1 MANGPSAS
9 SRSHAPSSASPT
21 KLCSKTYKK
30 ASQLYLT
37 RRLPEALAN
46 IQPIIT
52 PSVPEDQQTNGDSS
66 TPIAPIATAAGTWR
80 IKVWNL
86 YITLLSAIVDLGAE
100 EGKKQFGQKEWKS
113 IASQVR
119 EGAIW
124 ETVVEVGYQ
133 GHEGSVDP
141 EVVYNLAT
149 LLLTHSSSQSLNQQR
164 LETYLSSYGQPNLD
178 LAGRLHDAS
187 DDYEQRPIRAT
198 SGADTPKDLNARV
211 KIIELFTLHVLPRND
226 EWEYSTEFIN
236 LSEVLDE
243 ERKEL
248 FLQTLEGLKEEKERG
263 EMRAVELQRAK
274 DVELERKREDE
285 RREAE
290 EAAAAAAAR
299 VQSNGNKRNTSEVD
313 YGIEKNRTNGSPKG
327 KGARQPTDKSPNGK
341 SRAPVS
347 SSSSKN
353 VKKQDK
359 AEPRGRPTQAVATGV
374 RNIFRH
380 IIRTVSGNPMSIV
393 RILLFLI
400 GITMAMSRQG
410 VRDRIRRITDGAWQK
425 VKATAG
431 MGVKVS
437 YI

>member
-1 MANGPSAS
+1 MANGSPMS
-9 SRSHAPSSASPT
+9 SHSHAPSASPT

-37 RRLPEALAN
+37 RRLPEALTSL
-46 IQPIIT
+46 QPLIT
-52 PSVPEDQQTNGDSS
+52 PSAPEDLHTNGDSS
-66 TPIAPIATAAGTWR
+66 TPVVPIATAAGTWR

-100 EGKKQFGQKEWKS
+100 EGKKQFGLKEWKS

-124 ETVVEVGYQ
+124 ETVVDVGYR
-133 GHEGSVDP
+133 GHEGSVDA

-164 LETYLSSYGQPNLD
+164 LETYLSSYGQPNFD
-178 LAGRLHDAS
+178 LTDRLQDAS
-187 DDYEQRPIRAT
+187 DDYEQRPMRTT
-198 SGADTPKDLNARV
+198 SGADTPKDLTARV

-243 ERKEL
+243 ERKDL

-274 DVELERKREDE
+274 DAELERQREDE

-290 EAAAAAAAR
+290 EAATAAAR
-299 VQSNGNKRNTSEVD
+299 VQSNGHRRDTSEVD
-313 YGIEKNRTNGSPKG
+313 YGIEKKPRTWFSQRKRSQ
-327 KGARQPTDKSPNGK
+327 AIDRQ
-341 SRAPVS
+341 SRTSLS

-359 AEPRGRPTQAVATGV
+359 VEPRAHSTRAVATGL
-374 RNIFRH
+374 RNIFL
-380 IIRTVSGNPMSIV
+380 RT
-393 RILLFLI
+393 LLFVI
-400 GITMAMSRQG
+400 GILMAMSRQG
-410 VRDRIRRITDGAWQK
+410 VRDRIRRVTDGAWQK

>member
-1 MANGPSAS
+1 MANGSMSSQSQARSPS
-9 SRSHAPSSASPT
+9 SPT

-37 RRLPEALAN
+37 RRLPEALESL
-46 IQPIIT
+46 QPIIT
-52 PSVPEDQQTNGDSS
+52 PSVSKDDTNNADNT
-66 TPIAPIATAAGTWR
+66 TPVAPIATAAGTWR

-100 EGKKQFGQKEWKS
+100 EGKNQFGLKEWKS

-124 ETVVEVGYQ
+124 ETVVDVGYQ
-133 GHEGSVDP
+133 GREGSVDA

-149 LLLTHSSSQSLNQQR
+149 LLLTHTSSQSLNQQR

-178 LAGRLHDAS
+178 LTDRLQDAS
-187 DDYEQRPIRAT
+187 DDFQPIRTT
-198 SGADTPKDLNARV
+198 SGADTPKDLTARV

-226 EWEYSTEFIN
+226 EWEYATEFIN

-263 EMRAVELQRAK
+263 ETRAVEIQRAK
-274 DVELERKREDE
+274 DAELERQRDEE
-285 RREAE
+285 RREA
-290 EAAAAAAAR
+290 EAAAAAAKA
-299 VQSNGNKRNTSEVD
+299 QANGHKRNTSETD
-313 YGIEKNRTNGSPKG
+313 YGIEKSRAQGSPKS
-327 KGARQPTDKSPNGK
+327 KGAKGSDKSLNGK
-341 SRAPVS
+341 SKTSLS
-347 SSSSKN
+347 SGSKGA
-353 VKKQDK
+353 KKQDK
-359 AEPRGRPTQAVATGV
+359 TEPRGRQTQAVATAV
-374 RNIFRH
+374 RNLFRH
-380 IIRTVSGNPMSIV
+380 IIQTVSGNPMSLL
-393 RILLFLI
+393 RTLLFVI
-400 GITMAMSRQG
+400 GILMAMSRQD
-410 VRDRIRRITDGAWQK
+410 VRERVRRVTDGAWQK
-425 VKATAG
+425 VKATVG

>member
-52 PSVPEDQQTNGDSS
+52 PSVPEGQQTNGDSS

-290 EAAAAAAAR
+290 EAAAAAAR
-299 VQSNGNKRNTSEVD
+299 VQSSGNKRNTSEVD

>member
-1 MANGPSAS
+1 M
-9 SRSHAPSSASPT
+9 
-21 KLCSKTYKK
+21 
-30 ASQLYLT
+30 
-37 RRLPEALAN
+37 
-46 IQPIIT
+46 
-52 PSVPEDQQTNGDSS
+52 
-66 TPIAPIATAAGTWR
+66 
-80 IKVWNL
+80 
-86 YITLLSAIVDLGAE
+86 
-100 EGKKQFGQKEWKS
+100 
-113 IASQVR
+113 
-119 EGAIW
+119 
-124 ETVVEVGYQ
+124 
-133 GHEGSVDP
+133 
-141 EVVYNLAT
+141 
-149 LLLTHSSSQSLNQQR
+149 
-164 LETYLSSYGQPNLD
+164 
-178 LAGRLHDAS
+178 
-187 DDYEQRPIRAT
+187 
-198 SGADTPKDLNARV
+198 
-211 KIIELFTLHVLPRND
+211 HVLPRND

-290 EAAAAAAAR
+290 EAAAAAAR
-299 VQSNGNKRNTSEVD
+299 VQSSGNKRNTSEVD

>member
-1 MANGPSAS
+1 MANGSMSSSQARTPST
-9 SRSHAPSSASPT
+9 PT

-37 RRLPEALAN
+37 RRLPEALESL
-46 IQPIIT
+46 QPIIT
-52 PSVPEDQQTNGDSS
+52 PSVSKDDTNNADST
-66 TPIAPIATAAGTWR
+66 TPVVPIATAAGTWR

-100 EGKKQFGQKEWKS
+100 EGKKQFGLKEWKS

-119 EGAIW
+119 DGAIW

-133 GHEGSVDP
+133 GREGSVDA

-149 LLLTHSSSQSLNQQR
+149 LLLTHTSSQSLNQQR

-178 LAGRLHDAS
+178 ITDRLQDAS
-187 DDYEQRPIRAT
+187 EDFQPMRTT
-198 SGADTPKDLNARV
+198 SGADTPKDLTARV

-226 EWEYSTEFIN
+226 EWEYATEFIN

-243 ERKEL
+243 ERKDL

-274 DVELERKREDE
+274 DAELERQRDEE

-290 EAAAAAAAR
+290 DAAAAAKA
-299 VQSNGNKRNTSEVD
+299 QSNGHKRSTSETD
-313 YGIEKNRTNGSPKG
+313 FGIEKSRAQGSPKS
-327 KGARQPTDKSPNGK
+327 KGIKGPDKSANGK
-341 SRAPVS
+341 PRTSLSGA
-347 SSSSKN
+347 KN
-353 VKKQDK
+353 SKKQDK
-359 AEPRGRPTQAVATGV
+359 VEPRGRQSQAVATAL
-374 RNIFRH
+374 RNLFRH
-380 IIRTVSGNPMSIV
+380 IVQTVSGNPMSLL
-393 RILLFLI
+393 RTLLFVI
-400 GITMAMSRQG
+400 GILMAVSRQD
-410 VRDRIRRITDGAWQK
+410 VRERVRRVTDGAWQK
-425 VKATAG
+425 VKATVG

>member
-1 MANGPSAS
+1 M
-9 SRSHAPSSASPT
+9 RT
-21 KLCSKTYKK
+21 
-30 ASQLYLT
+30 
-37 RRLPEALAN
+37 
-46 IQPIIT
+46 
-52 PSVPEDQQTNGDSS
+52 
-66 TPIAPIATAAGTWR
+66 
-80 IKVWNL
+80 
-86 YITLLSAIVDLGAE
+86 
-100 EGKKQFGQKEWKS
+100 
-113 IASQVR
+113 
-119 EGAIW
+119 
-124 ETVVEVGYQ
+124 
-133 GHEGSVDP
+133 
-141 EVVYNLAT
+141 
-149 LLLTHSSSQSLNQQR
+149 
-164 LETYLSSYGQPNLD
+164 
-178 LAGRLHDAS
+178 
-187 DDYEQRPIRAT
+187 T
-198 SGADTPKDLNARV
+198 SGADTPKDLTARV

-243 ERKEL
+243 ERKDI

-274 DVELERKREDE
+274 DAELERQREDE

-290 EAAAAAAAR
+290 EAATAAAR
-299 VQSNGNKRNTSEVD
+299 VQSNGHRRNTSEVD
-313 YGIEKNRTNGSPKG
+313 YGIEKNRAHGSPKG

-341 SRAPVS
+341 SRTSLS

-359 AEPRGRPTQAVATGV
+359 VEPRGRSTRAVATGL

-393 RILLFLI
+393 RTLLFVI
-400 GITMAMSRQG
+400 GILMAMSRQG
-410 VRDRIRRITDGAWQK
+410 VRDRFRRVTDGAWQK

>member
-1 MANGPSAS
+1 MANGPPMS
-9 SRSHAPSSASPT
+9 SHSHAASSASPT

-37 RRLPEALAN
+37 RRLPEALVN
-46 IQPIIT
+46 LQPIIT
-52 PSVPEDQQTNGDSS
+52 PSAPEDQHTNGDNL
-66 TPIAPIATAAGTWR
+66 TPVAPIATAAGTWR

-100 EGKKQFGQKEWKS
+100 EGKKQFGQKEWKA

-133 GHEGSVDP
+133 GHEGSVDA

-178 LAGRLHDAS
+178 LTDRLHDAS
-187 DDYEQRPIRAT
+187 DDYEQRPMRTT
-198 SGADTPKDLNARV
+198 SGADTPKDLTARV

-243 ERKEL
+243 ERKDL

-274 DVELERKREDE
+274 DAELERQREDE

-290 EAAAAAAAR
+290 EAAAAAAR
-299 VQSNGNKRNTSEVD
+299 LQSNGHKRNTSEVD
-313 YGIEKNRTNGSPKG
+313 YGIEKNRSNGSPKG
-327 KGARQPTDKSPNGK
+327 KGARQSTDKSPNGK
-341 SRAPVS
+341 SRTSLS
-347 SSSSKN
+347 SGSKN

-359 AEPRGRPTQAVATGV
+359 VEPRGRPTRAVATGL
-374 RNIFRH
+374 RNVFRH
-380 IIRTVSGNPMSIV
+380 IIQTVSGNPMSIV
-393 RILLFLI
+393 RTLLFVI
-400 GITMAMSRQG
+400 GILMAISRQG
-410 VRDRIRRITDGAWQK
+410 VRDRLRRVTGGAWQK

>member
-1 MANGPSAS
+1 MANGAMS
-9 SRSHAPSSASPT
+9 SRSHTRSPSSSTPT

-37 RRLPEALAN
+37 RRLPEALRSL
-46 IQPIIT
+46 QPIIT
-52 PSVPEDQQTNGDSS
+52 PSKSQEDQHTNGDNSS
-66 TPIAPIATAAGTWR
+66 SLAPIATAAGTWR

-100 EGKKQFGQKEWKS
+100 EGNRQFGQKEWKS

-119 EGAIW
+119 DGGIW

-133 GHEGSVDP
+133 GQEGSVDA

-164 LETYLSSYGQPNLD
+164 LETYLSSYGQPNFD
-178 LAGRLHDAS
+178 LTDRFQETS
-187 DDYEQRPIRAT
+187 DEYQPRPIRT
-198 SGADTPKDLNARV
+198 TGGTDTPKDLTARV
-211 KIIELFTLHVLPRND
+211 KIIELFTLHVLPRNG

-243 ERKEL
+243 ERKDL
-248 FLQTLEGLKEEKERG
+248 FLQTLEGLREEKERG
-263 EMRAVELQRAK
+263 EMRAAELQRAK
-274 DVELERKREDE
+274 EEELERQLEEE

-290 EAAAAAAAR
+290 EAAAAAAR
-299 VQSNGNKRNTSEVD
+299 PQPNGHKRNTSEVD
-313 YGIEKNRTNGSPKG
+313 YGIDKSRPHGSPKG
-327 KGARQPTDKSPNGK
+327 KAPKATDKTPNGK
-341 SRAPVS
+341 SRTSLSA
-347 SSSSKN
+347 SSSKN
-353 VKKQDK
+353 VKKDK
-359 AEPRGRPTQAVATGV
+359 AEPRGRQSRAVATGL
-374 RNIFRH
+374 RNLMRH
-380 IIRTVSGNPMSIV
+380 IIQAVSGNPMSIV
-393 RILLFLI
+393 RTLLFVI
-400 GITMAMSRQG
+400 GILTAMSQQG
-410 VRDRIRRITDGAWQK
+410 VRDRVRRITDSAWQK

>member
-1 MANGPSAS
+1 MANGSPMLSHSDARS
-9 SRSHAPSSASPT
+9 SSSASPT

-46 IQPIIT
+46 LQPIIK
-52 PSVPEDQQTNGDSS
+52 PSAPQEDQHTNGDNS
-66 TPIAPIATAAGTWR
+66 TPVAPIATAAGTWR

-100 EGKKQFGQKEWKS
+100 EEKSNLGRRSGKQLPRKSGKVRFGRPWSRSDTKVTR
-113 IASQVR
+113 VR
-119 EGAIW
+119 
-124 ETVVEVGYQ
+124 
-133 GHEGSVDP
+133 
-141 EVVYNLAT
+141 AT
-149 LLLTHSSSQSLNQQR
+149 LLLTHCSSQSLNQQR

-178 LAGRLHDAS
+178 LTDRLQDAS
-187 DDYEQRPIRAT
+187 DEYEQRPLRTT
-198 SGADTPKDLNARV
+198 SGADTPKDLTARV

-243 ERKEL
+243 ERKDL

-263 EMRAVELQRAK
+263 EMRAVELQQAK
-274 DVELERKREDE
+274 DAELERQREDE

-290 EAAAAAAAR
+290 EAAAAAAR
-299 VQSNGNKRNTSEVD
+299 LQSNGHKRNPSEVD
-313 YGIEKNRTNGSPKG
+313 YGIEKSRSNGSPKG
-327 KGARQPTDKSPNGK
+327 KGARQSTDKSPNGK
-341 SRAPVS
+341 PRTSLS
-347 SSSSKN
+347 SSGSRN
-353 VKKQDK
+353 AKKQDK
-359 AEPRGRPTQAVATGV
+359 VVPRGRSTRTVATGL
-374 RNIFRH
+374 RNLFRH

-393 RILLFLI
+393 RTLLFVI
-400 GITMAMSRQG
+400 GILMAMSRQG
-410 VRDRIRRITDGAWQK
+410 VRDRIRRVTDGAWQK

>member
-1 MANGPSAS
+1 MANGSPMS
-9 SRSHAPSSASPT
+9 SLPVLGLPT

-37 RRLPEALAN
+37 RRLPEALASL
-46 IQPIIT
+46 QPIIT
-52 PSVPEDQQTNGDSS
+52 PSAPQEDQHTNGDSS
-66 TPIAPIATAAGTWR
+66 TSVAPIATAASTWR

-100 EGKKQFGQKEWKS
+100 EGKKQFGQKEWKG

-119 EGAIW
+119 EGGIW

-133 GHEGSVDP
+133 NREGSVDA

-178 LAGRLHDAS
+178 LADRLQDAAN
-187 DDYEQRPIRAT
+187 DFQQRPMPT
-198 SGADTPKDLNARV
+198 SGADTPKDLTSRV
-211 KIIELFTLHVLPRND
+211 RIIELFTLHVLPRND
-226 EWEYSTEFIN
+226 EWEYATEFIN

-243 ERKEL
+243 ERKDL

-263 EMRAVELQRAK
+263 EMRAAELQRSK
-274 DVELERKREDE
+274 DEELERLREDE

-290 EAAAAAAAR
+290 EAAAAAAR
-299 VQSNGNKRNTSEVD
+299 SQSNGHKRNTSEVD
-313 YGIEKNRTNGSPKG
+313 YGIEKSRPQSSSKG
-327 KGARQPTDKSPNGK
+327 KAGRSTDKSPNEK
-341 SRAPVS
+341 STQRTTLS
-347 SSSSKN
+347 SSGSKN
-353 VKKQDK
+353 VKKNDK
-359 AEPRGRPTQAVATGV
+359 VQPRGRPSQAVTTTL
-374 RNIFRH
+374 RNLFRH
-380 IIRTVSGNPMSIV
+380 IIQTVSGNPMSLV
-393 RILLFLI
+393 RTLLFVI
-400 GITMAMSRQG
+400 GILMAMTRQD
-410 VRDRIRRITDGAWQK
+410 VRERVRRVTDSAWQK
-425 VKATAG
+425 VKGTVG